1 MNPDSKK
8 HTMTPDQE
16 RKKLFEGKE
25 KEGKAIR
32 EGIRILNLMFATY
45 KVSKIYKDNNVLV
58 QEQSSSLQK
67 SIENS
72 LEFYDDATF
81 LLRQNSLYF
90 NGVKLKFS
98 FATYHLFQFLSKAFQ
113 LKEIGRLSFQ
123 EDMDSDQ
130 LMKFIHL
137 LWGKNEEKS
146 IPLKEFKRQLGVAG
160 IQKLTIDKLPP
171 IEKSKSKD
179 KDSANVYFLS
189 MTHLKEIF
197 KMHQE
202 NRVVPLLT
210 TKRLIQTLF
219 THLID
224 NEAFV
229 TGLTTIKNFDE
240 YTLNHSVNVCILA
253 LSLGKRLG
261 LNRRELVDL
270 GLAAFF
276 HDMGKLDIP
285 KDILLKPGKLD
296 EAEREVIE
304 KHPSYGAEILANM
317 RTTSNIPLRA
327 IHVALEHHAH
337 EDKRGYPKY
346 TKKNQINL
354 FSKIVKI
361 TDVFDALTTH
371 RPYRKKDFTRE
382 EAIELM
388 LDKMKDDFD
397 AILFK
402 VFINLM
408 SSLPVGSLVLLTTG
422 ELGIVNELNPEA
434 AQYLRPKVK
443 IITDR
448 SKNKIDGPIADLME
462 KDPVSGSFSRTIVK
476 PLSPSRYNIKVS
488 DYFMARAQ

>member
-1 MNPDSKK
+1 
-8 HTMTPDQE
+8 MTPDQE
-16 RKKLFEGKE
+16 RKRLLEGKE
-25 KEGKAIR
+25 QESRAIR
-32 EGIRILNLMFATY
+32 EGIRILNLLYATY
-45 KVSKIYKDNNVLV
+45 KVSKIYDDNNVLV
-58 QEQSSSLQK
+58 KEQSSTLLKAIQ
-67 SIENS
+67 NA
-72 LEFYDDATF
+72 LEFYEDATYM
-81 LLRQNSLYF
+81 LRQNSLYF
-90 NGVKLKFS
+90 NGIKMKFS
-98 FATYHLFQFLSKAFQ
+98 FATYHLQQFLSEAFQ
-113 LKEIGRLSFQ
+113 KNEIGRMSFQ
-123 EDMDSDQ
+123 EELTAEQM
-130 LMKFIHL
+130 MKFLHL
-137 LWGKNEEKS
+137 LWGEGEEEFRS
-146 IPLKEFKRQLGVAG
+146 LEEFKRQLAFAD
-160 IQKLTIDKLPP
+160 IKNISIDKLPP
-171 IEKSKSKD
+171 FEKSKSKD
-179 KDSANVYFLS
+179 KDTANIYFLS

-210 TKRLIQTLF
+210 TKRLIQALF

-240 YTLNHSVNVCILA
+240 YTLNHSVNVCVLSLA
-253 LSLGKRLG
+253 LGKRLG

-296 EAEREVIE
+296 EREREIIE
-304 KHPSYGAEILANM
+304 KHPSYGAESLAGL
-317 RTTSNIPLRA
+317 RATSNIPLRA
-327 IHVALEHHAH
+327 IHVALEHHAN

-346 TKKNQINL
+346 SKKSRINL

-388 LDKMKDDFD
+388 KDKMRDDFD
-397 AILFK
+397 PILFK

-408 SSLPVGSLVLLTTG
+408 SSLPVGSLVLLDTG
-422 ELGIVNELNPEA
+422 ELGIVFELNPEP
-434 AQYLRPKVK
+434 AQYLRPRIK
-443 IITDR
+443 IITDPAR
-448 SKNKIDGPIADLME
+448 NKIDGPVVDLTE
-462 KDPVSGSFSRTIVK
+462 RDPATNAFKRTIVK
-476 PLSPSRYNIKVS
+476 TLSASQHNIKVS